1 MESHGTPKPARR
13 AGAASIPLDYS
24 PLENTPHKAGVVG
37 DEAMRALVAFL
48 DVAAQSG
55 GAADADVTESFPLL

>member
-1 MESHGTPKPARR
+1 MPVA
-13 AGAASIPLDYS
+13 
-24 PLENTPHKAGVVG
+24 AGVVG

>member
-1 MESHGTPKPARR
+1 M
-13 AGAASIPLDYS
+13 PLA
-24 PLENTPHKAGVVG
+24 AGVIG

-55 GAADADVTESFPLL
+55 CAAGDDVTESFPLL